1 VTSDT
6 TFHSSPIT
14 HPVSGYNPSMT
25 QRILVVDDDRQIVR
39 LIQSYLQQ
47 SGFTVLT
54 AYDGEEALHVI
65 RREKPDLVVLDL
77 MLPKRDGLEITRLLR
92 ADERLAAIP
101 ILMLTARVEDVD
113 KLIGLELGA
122 DDYLTKPFN
131 PPEVVARVKAILRRS
146 SGAIKP
152 PAIVQIRGL
161 RLDLERHIAT
171 IDDRPLDL
179 TPTEFDVLRV
189 MMQNPDRAFTRGEL
203 IEKTVG
209 YGYEGLERTVDSHIK
224 NLRKK
229 IESDPTQPE
238 YLETVFGV
246 GYRLR
251 EA

>member
-1 VTSDT
+1 
-6 TFHSSPIT
+6 
-14 HPVSGYNPSMT
+14 MA
-25 QRILVVDDDRQIVR
+25 QRILVVDDDRQIIR
-39 LIQSYLQQ
+39 LVQSYLQQ

-54 AYDGEEALHVI
+54 AYDGEEALHAL
-65 RREKPDLVVLDL
+65 RREKPDLAVLDL
-77 MLPKRDGLEITRLLR
+77 MLPKRDGLEITRLVR
-92 ADERLAAIP
+92 SDETLAAMP

-113 KLIGLELGA
+113 KLVGLELGA

-146 SGAIKP
+146 GGTLKP
-152 PAIVQIRGL
+152 PAILQVRGL
-161 RLDLERHIAT
+161 RLDLERHTAT

-179 TPTEFDVLRV
+179 TPTEYDVLRV
-189 MMQNPDRAFTRGEL
+189 MMQNPARAFTRGEL

-229 IESDPTQPE
+229 IEVDPAKPE

-246 GYRLR
+246 GYRLK

>member
-1 VTSDT
+1 MS
-6 TFHSSPIT
+6 
-14 HPVSGYNPSMT
+14 

-39 LIQSYLQQ
+39 LVQSYLQQ

-54 AYDGEEALHVI
+54 AYDGEEALHAI

-77 MLPKRDGLEITRLLR
+77 MLPKRDGLDVTRIVR
-92 ADERLAAIP
+92 GDEALSATP

-146 SGAIKP
+146 GGTLKPAAILQ
-152 PAIVQIRGL
+152 VRGL
-161 RLDLERHIAT
+161 RLDPERHTAT

-179 TPTEFDVLRV
+179 TPTEFDLLRV
-189 MMQNPDRAFTRGEL
+189 LMQNPERAFTRGEL

-229 IESDPTQPE
+229 IEVDPAKPE

-246 GYRLR
+246 GYRLK
-251 EA
+251 E

>member
-1 VTSDT
+1 MS
-6 TFHSSPIT
+6 
-14 HPVSGYNPSMT
+14 

-39 LIQSYLQQ
+39 LVQSYLQQ

-54 AYDGEEALHVI
+54 AYDGEEALHVV

-77 MLPKRDGLEITRLLR
+77 MLPGRDGLDVTRIVR
-92 ADERLAAIP
+92 SDEALAAIP

-146 SGAIKP
+146 SGALKP

-161 RLDLERHIAT
+161 RLDLERHAAT
-171 IDDRPLDL
+171 IDDRPLEL
-179 TPTEFDVLRV
+179 TPTEFDLLRV
-189 MMQNPDRAFTRGEL
+189 LMQNPERAFTRSEL
-203 IEKTVG
+203 IEKTLG
-209 YGYEGLERTVDSHIK
+209 YGYEGLERTIDSHIK

-229 IESDPTQPE
+229 IETDPARPE

-246 GYRLR
+246 GYRLK
-251 EA
+251 E

>member
-1 VTSDT
+1 MS
-6 TFHSSPIT
+6 
-14 HPVSGYNPSMT
+14 

-54 AYDGEEALHVI
+54 AYDGEEALHAL

-77 MLPKRDGLEITRLLR
+77 NLPKRDGLDVTRIVR
-92 ADERLAAIP
+92 GDAALAATP

-131 PPEVVARVKAILRRS
+131 PPEVVARVKAILRRA
-146 SGAIKP
+146 SGSIKP
-152 PAIVQIRGL
+152 PAILHIRGL
-161 RLDLERHIAT
+161 RLDLERHTAT
-171 IDDRPLDL
+171 IDDRLLDL
-179 TPTEFDVLRV
+179 TPTEFDMLCV

-229 IESDPTQPE
+229 IEVDPAKPE

-251 EA
+251 E

>member
-1 VTSDT
+1 MS
-6 TFHSSPIT
+6 
-14 HPVSGYNPSMT
+14 

-39 LIQSYLQQ
+39 LVQSYLQQ
-47 SGFTVLT
+47 SGFTVLA
-54 AYDGEEALHVI
+54 AYDGEEALHAI

-77 MLPKRDGLEITRLLR
+77 MLPKRDGLEITRIVR
-92 ADERLAAIP
+92 GDEALAATP

-146 SGAIKP
+146 SGMMKP
-152 PAIVQIRGL
+152 PAIIQIRGL
-161 RLDLERHIAT
+161 RLDPDRHTVT
-171 IDDRPLDL
+171 IDDRPIDL
-179 TPTEFDVLRV
+179 TPTEFDILHVL
-189 MMQNPDRAFTRGEL
+189 MQNPDRAFTRGEL

-209 YGYEGLERTVDSHIK
+209 FGYEGLERTVDSHIK

-229 IESDPTQPE
+229 IEVDPAKPE

-251 EA
+251 EYD

>member
-1 VTSDT
+1 M
-6 TFHSSPIT
+6 SP
-14 HPVSGYNPSMT
+14 
-25 QRILVVDDDRQIVR
+25 RILVVDDDRQIVR
-39 LIQSYLQQ
+39 LVQSYLQQ

-54 AYDGEEALHVI
+54 AYDGEAALHAI

-77 MLPKRDGLEITRLLR
+77 MLPGRDGLEITRIVR
-92 ADERLAAIP
+92 GDETLAALP

-131 PPEVVARVKAILRRS
+131 PQEVVARVKAILRRS
-146 SGAIKP
+146 SGTPKP
-152 PAIVQIRGL
+152 PAVLQIRGL
-161 RLDLERHIAT
+161 TLDLERHAAT
-171 IDDRPLDL
+171 IDDRLLEL
-179 TPTEFDVLRV
+179 TPTEFDLLRV

-209 YGYEGLERTVDSHIK
+209 YSYEGLERTIDSHIK

-229 IESDPTQPE
+229 IEADPAKPE

-251 EA
+251 EP

>member
-1 VTSDT
+1 MS
-6 TFHSSPIT
+6 H
-14 HPVSGYNPSMT
+14 
-25 QRILVVDDDRQIVR
+25 RILVVDDDRQIAR
-39 LIQSYLQQ
+39 LVQSYLQQ

-54 AYDGEEALHVI
+54 AYDGEEALHAM

-77 MLPKRDGLEITRLLR
+77 NLPKRDGLDVTRIVR
-92 ADERLAAIP
+92 SDEALAAIP

-146 SGAIKP
+146 GGALKP
-152 PAIVQIRGL
+152 AAIVQVRGL
-161 RLDLERHIAT
+161 RLDLEKHTAT

-189 MMQNPDRAFTRGEL
+189 MLQNPDRAFTRGEL

-229 IESDPTQPE
+229 IEVDPAKPE

-246 GYRLR
+246 GYRLKGS
-251 EA
+251 

>member
-1 VTSDT
+1 MS
-6 TFHSSPIT
+6 
-14 HPVSGYNPSMT
+14 

-39 LIQSYLQQ
+39 LVQSYLQQ

-54 AYDGEEALHVI
+54 AYDGEEALHVV

-77 MLPKRDGLEITRLLR
+77 MLPGRDGLDVTRILR
-92 ADERLAAIP
+92 SDEALAAIP

-146 SGAIKP
+146 SGALKP
-152 PAIVQIRGL
+152 PAIVQTRGL
-161 RLDLERHIAT
+161 RLDLERHAAT

-179 TPTEFDVLRV
+179 TPTEFDLLRV
-189 MMQNPDRAFTRGEL
+189 LMQNPERAFTRSEL
-203 IEKTVG
+203 IEKTLG
-209 YGYEGLERTVDSHIK
+209 YGYEGLERIIDSHIK

-229 IESDPTQPE
+229 IEADPARPE

-246 GYRLR
+246 GYRLK
-251 EA
+251 EE

>member
-1 VTSDT
+1 MS
-6 TFHSSPIT
+6 
-14 HPVSGYNPSMT
+14 

-39 LIQSYLQQ
+39 LVQSYLQQ

-54 AYDGEEALHVI
+54 AYDGEEALYAI

-77 MLPKRDGLEITRLLR
+77 MLPKRDGLEITRIVR
-92 ADERLAAIP
+92 GDEALAATP

-131 PPEVVARVKAILRRS
+131 PPEVVARVKAILRRA
-146 SGAIKP
+146 SGTIKP
-152 PAIVQIRGL
+152 PAILQIRGL
-161 RLDLERHIAT
+161 RLDLERHVVT
-171 IDDRPLDL
+171 IDERPLEL
-179 TPTEFDVLRV
+179 TPTEFDILRV
-189 MMQNPDRAFTRGEL
+189 LMQNPGRAFTRGEL
-203 IEKTVG
+203 IEKAVG

-229 IESDPTQPE
+229 IEIDPAKPE

-251 EA
+251 E

>member
-1 VTSDT
+1 MS
-6 TFHSSPIT
+6 
-14 HPVSGYNPSMT
+14 

-39 LIQSYLQQ
+39 LVQSYLQQ

-54 AYDGEEALHVI
+54 AYDGEEALHVL
-65 RREKPDLVVLDL
+65 RREKPDLMVLDL
-77 MLPKRDGLEITRLLR
+77 MLPKRDGLEITRLVR
-92 ADERLAAIP
+92 NDEALAATP

-131 PPEVVARVKAILRRS
+131 PPEVVARVKSILRRS
-146 SGAIKP
+146 SGTLKP
-152 PAIVQIRGL
+152 PAVVQIRGL
-161 RLDLERHIAT
+161 RLDLERHAAT

-179 TPTEFDVLRV
+179 TPTEFDLLRV
-189 MMQNPDRAFTRGEL
+189 LLQNPGRAFTRGEL

-209 YGYEGLERTVDSHIK
+209 YGYEGLDRTVDSHIK

-229 IESDPTQPE
+229 IEADPAKPE

-251 EA
+251 EE

>member
-1 VTSDT
+1 MS
-6 TFHSSPIT
+6 H
-14 HPVSGYNPSMT
+14 
-25 QRILVVDDDRQIVR
+25 RILVVDDDRQIVR
-39 LIQSYLQQ
+39 LVQSYLQQ

-54 AYDGEEALHVI
+54 AYDGEEALHAI

-77 MLPKRDGLEITRLLR
+77 MLPGRDGLEITRIVR
-92 ADERLAAIP
+92 GDETLAALP
-101 ILMLTARVEDVD
+101 ILMLTARVEDMD

-131 PPEVVARVKAILRRS
+131 PQEVVARVKAILRRS
-146 SGAIKP
+146 SGTLKP

-161 RLDLERHIAT
+161 RLDLDRHAAT
-171 IDDRPLDL
+171 IDDRPLEL
-179 TPTEFDVLRV
+179 TPTEFDLLWVL
-189 MMQNPDRAFTRGEL
+189 MQNPDRAFTRGEL
-203 IEKTVG
+203 IEKTAG

-229 IESDPTQPE
+229 IEADPAKPE

-251 EA
+251 E

>member
-1 VTSDT
+1 M
-6 TFHSSPIT
+6 SP
-14 HPVSGYNPSMT
+14 
-25 QRILVVDDDRQIVR
+25 RILVVDDDHQIVR
-39 LIQSYLQQ
+39 LLQSYLQQ

-77 MLPKRDGLEITRLLR
+77 MLPKRDGLEITRIMR
-92 ADERLAAIP
+92 SNEALAAIP

-131 PPEVVARVKAILRRS
+131 PPEVVARAKAILRRS
-146 SGAIKP
+146 SGTIKP
-152 PAIVQIRGL
+152 PAILQIRGL
-161 RLDLERHIAT
+161 RLDLERHVAT

-179 TPTEFDVLRV
+179 TPTEFDVLCV

-229 IESDPTQPE
+229 IESDPARPE

>member
-1 VTSDT
+1 
-6 TFHSSPIT
+6 
-14 HPVSGYNPSMT
+14 MA

-39 LIQSYLQQ
+39 LVQSYLQQ
-47 SGFTVLT
+47 AGFTVLT
-54 AYDGEEALHVI
+54 AYDGEEALHAM

-77 MLPKRDGLEITRLLR
+77 MLPQRDGLDLTRLVR
-92 ADERLAAIP
+92 SDEALAAIP

-146 SGAIKP
+146 SGALKP
-152 PAIVQIRGL
+152 PAVVQIRGL
-161 RLDLERHIAT
+161 RLDLERHTAA
-171 IDDRPLDL
+171 IDDRLLEL
-179 TPTEFDVLRV
+179 TPTEFDLLHVL
-189 MMQNPDRAFTRGEL
+189 MQNPGRAFTRGEL

-229 IESDPTQPE
+229 IESDPAKPE

-251 EA
+251 E